1 MVPIVKMSEEELYR
15 KFKELCQQLN
25 MDESSSE
32 KAWNSYR
39 SINNT
44 YNLSGNEIH
53 WLCCAIF
60 LACRSQITRTVGNQ
74 SSVLEGNCVSLTR
87 LLRICEI
94 SIYEFFTKIKQWM
107 EMAATSIALRHKVEK
122 LEQSFAVSVILY
134 RKFCPIFEDLFKTV
148 KTDEKGQLKSGKKS
162 KPVPC
167 TPTKLFEFSWCLFV
181 CAKGEYPDYS
191 VDLVTSYHILLCC
204 CNLIYANVINDL
216 RKDLVNPSFK
226 GIPSNGWDNDTF
238 DPKAL
243 QNPHCIIKTLCSLYE
258 GQVADALETKGTTWK
273 AVIEKF
279 FNDDILHGNKET
291 FMDILLP
298 GNFEYNQKSL
308 NNLYETY
315 VLSCGEVDERIF
327 LKSKNLTATS
337 TVAVDETIQS
347 LVPQTPL
354 TGRSYL
360 REGQQYSS
368 AASAPLANAHTNIC
382 KLHSVF
388 ASFNG
393 EPSPALQD
401 MVQRCDNEATLV
413 QMKDRLTSM
422 KQIFLNHVP
431 SADRWNLVEALYY
444 HLLQNIVEGE
454 LKIRPNLDV
463 KLILR
468 ENTVQK
474 TLIVCCVEIVVY
486 CYNPQR
492 KFREVLDWFGMHPF
506 NFYRII
512 EMTVL
517 YHQDC
522 LTRDIIKHLNIIE
535 EQTLEE
541 HAWEAVSPLWQ
552 RIQAYGQKLP
562 LCQNVD
568 KPKMIENTDM
578 AGITPHN
585 PKFSKSESTD
595 KQMDLGFLCSP
606 SGQSVKK
613 QLFQDDTKPCSEA
626 VVVKQVDSLIR
637 SKSDLSSISDNT
649 GTSAGSSQEES
660 AGPSNLLASVK
671 KANPNS
677 AGSLGLFFRKFYK
690 LSSVRML
697 ALCNGL
703 DIRDSEMLKKIWT
716 VFEYSIVEQTALLK
730 DRHLDQMIMCAIYVI
745 FRVTKS
751 RKSFRDIM
759 QSYRSQ
765 PQSHSSIY
773 RNVFIDYKT
782 PDTNEQGK
790 TQKALLTLRHEIFKV
805 VAFHSILVVVLYF
818 HTSFID

>member
-1 MVPIVKMSEEELYR
+1 MQMPSVKLTEEELYR
-15 KFKELCQQLN
+15 KYKELCQQLN
-25 MDESSSE
+25 MDESSTE

-60 LACRSQITRTVGNQ
+60 MACRSQITRTVGDQ
-74 SSVLEGNCVSLTR
+74 GSILEGNCVSLTR

-94 SIYEFFTKIKQWM
+94 SIYEFFTKIKTWM
-107 EMAATSIALRHKVEK
+107 EYAATSVALRQKVEK

-134 RKFCPIFEDLFKTV
+134 RKLGPIFEDIFKAS
-148 KTDEKGQLKSGKKS
+148 KTESKGKSGKKS
-162 KPVPC
+162 KPLPC
-167 TPTKLFEFSWCLFV
+167 SPTKLFEFSWCLFV

-191 VDLVTSYHILLCC
+191 VDLVTSYHMLLCC
-204 CNLIYANVINDL
+204 CDLIYANAINDL
-216 RKDLVNPSFK
+216 RKDLVNPSFS
-226 GIPSNGWDNDTF
+226 GVPTGWDTDIF
-238 DPKAL
+238 DPKTID
-243 QNPHCIIKTLCSLYE
+243 QPHCIIKSLCNLYE
-258 GQVADALETKGTTWK
+258 GTVVDAMETKNTTWK
-273 AVIEKF
+273 RVIEKF
-279 FNDDILHGNKET
+279 FKDNILRGSSYN
-291 FMDILLP
+291 FMDILIP

-337 TVAVDETIQS
+337 TVAFDETIQS

-360 REGQQYSS
+360 RGQNS
-368 AASAPLANAHTNIC
+368 AAATAPLANAHGNIC
-382 KLHSVF
+382 KLYSVF
-388 ASFNG
+388 ASLKG
-393 EPSPALQD
+393 EPSPALQE
-401 MVQRCDNEATLV
+401 MVHRCDSEATLV
-413 QMKDRLTSM
+413 QLKDRLLSM
-422 KQIFLNHVP
+422 KQILLAYIP
-431 SADRWNLVEALYY
+431 TPDRWNFVEALYY

-463 KLILR
+463 KLIFR

-492 KFREVLDWFGMHPF
+492 KFRDVLDWYGMHPF

-512 EMTVL
+512 EMAVL
-517 YHQDC
+517 HHQDC

-541 HAWEAVSPLWQ
+541 HAWEAASPLWE
-552 RIQAYGQKLP
+552 RIASHGQKLP
-562 LCQNVD
+562 LCQSVD
-568 KPKMIENTDM
+568 KPKMIEDTDM
-578 AGITPHN
+578 TGITPHN
-585 PKFSKSESTD
+585 PKFSKTEATD

-613 QLFQDDTKPCSEA
+613 QLFQEEPKSATNLPKPDLPKPKIEG
-626 VVVKQVDSLIR
+626 QDSF
-637 SKSDLSSISDNT
+637 
-649 GTSAGSSQEES
+649 GSNSCGQDEP
-660 AGPSNLLASVK
+660 GPSNLLASVK

-690 LSSVRML
+690 LASVRML
-697 ALCNGL
+697 ALCSGL
-703 DIRDSEMLKKIWT
+703 EINDPDMLKKIWT
-716 VFEYSIVEQTALLK
+716 VFEYSIVEQTSLMK

-751 RKSFRDIM
+751 GKSFRDIM
-759 QSYRSQ
+759 CYYRQQ
-765 PQSHSSIY
+765 PQSRSPIY
-773 RNVFIDYKT
+773 RNVFIEYKT
-782 PDTNEQGK
+782 TDTADLGK
-790 TQKALLTLRHEIFKV
+790 KL
-805 VAFHSILVVVLYF
+805 HSIFNSYQKL
-818 HTSFID
+818 T